1 MKIIVPIS
9 KARYLY
15 ELRQQMGSFT
25 DFWSERFTGI
35 FIGNF
40 FYVSHHAGHEW
51 NRRITNEVSR
61 GVGFV
66 TNHPEGCKVHVI
78 LTRGYLELFWLV
90 WYYLLGLLYM
100 MLVSR
105 GQLLLE
111 MTYQVHLNLALI
123 VLVIGVISY
132 ISCWLTER
140 GQYSM
145 HELVRLLRDPAYV
158 LPYNE

>member
-1 MKIIVPIS
+1 MKIVVPVS
-9 KARYLY
+9 KKRYLY

-66 TNHPEGCKVHVI
+66 TNHPEGCKVHVM
-78 LTRGYLELFWLV
+78 LTHGDLELFRLI
-90 WYYLLGLLYM
+90 WYYLLGLVLT
-100 MLVSR
+100 MLASLNQF
-105 GQLLLE
+105 QLIRK
-111 MTYQVHLNLALI
+111 TI
-123 VLVIGVISY
+123 V
-132 ISCWLTER
+132 
-140 GQYSM
+140 
-145 HELVRLLRDPAYV
+145 
-158 LPYNE
+158 